1 MKQEIDL
8 SQSGSPPF
16 PPIIETMKVWR
27 YYSTRS
33 YMNPV

>member
-8 SQSGSPPF
+8 SQSGSPLT
-16 PPIIETMKVWR
+16 PIIETMKVWR